1 MGAVVFIKNEDIEQI
16 MNAIVS
22 KFDQEWNGSNVLS
35 LVRDDVRCELQ
46 VLCKFMG
53 RRLRNQ

>member
-1 MGAVVFIKNEDIEQI
+1 

-22 KFDQEWNGSNVLS
+22 KFVQEWNGSNVLS